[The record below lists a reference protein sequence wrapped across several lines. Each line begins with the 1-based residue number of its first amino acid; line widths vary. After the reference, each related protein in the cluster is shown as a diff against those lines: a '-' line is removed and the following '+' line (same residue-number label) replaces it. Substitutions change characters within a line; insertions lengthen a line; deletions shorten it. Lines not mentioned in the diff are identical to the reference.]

1 MKVKQSVEL
10 TAGLFMLLGLAA
22 LLFLAFEATDVGGF
36 GGEGSYRV
44 SARFSNVGDLK
55 PRAPVAVAGVNIGI
69 VERIDLEPDSLEA
82 LVTMSINARY
92 NELPNDTSASIYT
105 KGVLGDKYV
114 ELEPGGSPEFL
125 QDGDELFLA
134 QSAVVLEELVSKYLF
149 NSDSESDN
157 DEDG

>member
-1 MKVKQSVEL
+1 MKINQSVEL

-36 GGEGSYRV
+36 GKEGSYQI

-55 PRAPVAVAGVNIGI
+55 PRAPVAVAGVNIGTI
-69 VERIDLEPDSLEA
+69 EAITLEPDSFEA
-82 LVTMSINARY
+82 LVTMTIDARY
-92 NELPNDTSASIYT
+92 DQLPTDTSASIYT

-114 ELEPGGSPEFL
+114 ELEPGGSPDYL
-125 QDGDELFLA
+125 RNGDELFIA

-149 NSDSESDN
+149 NSDTESS
-157 DEDG
+157 DEE